1 MGIVLAKAIG
11 VYDGKHVAQTQSYGP
26 QSRGGSS
33 KAEIVVSD
41 EEIDYP
47 EAMKLDLLLAMNQI
61 SCDEYYTD
69 LKPEGLLIADSTFVT
84 QLPVSRAFVI
94 PFTRIAR
101 EKLNQESTANMIA
114 IGTLPIL
121 TGIVSPRALE
131 RAIRERLP
139 GAEDLNFDGAVD
151 VWHQLLDG
159 QQVRG
164 GAARRVRAV
173 EHGDRRERVAG
184 QLGILGATQ
193 DDGILPRR
201 AR

>member
-1 MGIVLAKAIG
+1 MRYDIRLSGSGGQGIIVMGIVLAEAIG

-47 EAMKLDLLLAMNQI
+47 LAMNQI

-101 EKLNQESTANMIA
+101 EKLNQEATANMIA

-139 GAEDLNFDGAVD
+139 GAEDLNLKAMRAGMA
-151 VWHQLLDG
+151 
-159 QQVRG
+159 
-164 GAARRVRAV
+164 AARKAARKA
-173 EHGDRRERVAG
+173 A
-184 QLGILGATQ
+184 GAT
-193 DDGILPRR
+193 RR
-201 AR
+201 IAWENEDL

>member
-1 MGIVLAKAIG
+1 MRYDIRLSGSGGQGIIVMGIVLAEAIG

-139 GAEDLNFDGAVD
+139 GAEDLNLKAMRAGMA
-151 VWHQLLDG
+151 
-159 QQVRG
+159 
-164 GAARRVRAV
+164 AARKAARKA
-173 EHGDRRERVAG
+173 A
-184 QLGILGATQ
+184 GAT
-193 DDGILPRR
+193 RR
-201 AR
+201 IAWENEDL